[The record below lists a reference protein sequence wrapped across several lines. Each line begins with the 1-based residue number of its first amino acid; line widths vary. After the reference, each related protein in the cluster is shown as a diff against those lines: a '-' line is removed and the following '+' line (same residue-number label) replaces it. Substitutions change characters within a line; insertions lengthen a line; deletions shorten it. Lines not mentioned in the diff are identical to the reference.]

1 LDSCPLPGRWYVRK
15 VRAASTDQWRG
26 RVLRIALEQAEL
38 RTNGELP
45 APPAVVRSFVL
56 NDSDAQLPDA
66 SDGPA
71 ESLVAVGVALGD
83 ADDEPPPLEENE
95 DGGDGDDGE
104 EVETAAQATAAA
116 ASSSV
121 AVTALVEVT
130 TLAAADV
137 NKLKVVAIRP
147 PSARH
152 LLTSV

>member
-1 LDSCPLPGRWYVRK
+1 M
-15 VRAASTDQWRG
+15 
-26 RVLRIALEQAEL
+26 
-38 RTNGELP
+38 
-45 APPAVVRSFVL
+45 VRSFVL

-104 EVETAAQATAAA
+104 EVETEAPHAEAATDESYLQLLETAAQATAAA